1 MIWDKLSP
9 FYDFME
15 TVYNGKCY
23 RGIADKIKE
32 YVTEEDVVLECA
44 CGTGLLTVPM
54 AQKCKKLIATD
65 ISVGMMRQAKK
76 KVANYSNTKIG
87 KASILAL
94 PFKDDMFD
102 VVVAANVI
110 HLLNEPEKAI
120 SELKRVCKPNGKIIL
135 PVYINNE
142 KKNAIVVAKLLSVLG
157 VKFKRQFSLASYKEF
172 ITSHHISRVRYSVV
186 EGRMPCAFA
195 IITNC

>member
-9 FYDFME
+9 FYDSME

-32 YVTEEDVVLECA
+32 CVTEEDVVLECA
-44 CGTGLLTVPM
+44 CGT
-54 AQKCKKLIATD
+54 
-65 ISVGMMRQAKK
+65 
-76 KVANYSNTKIG
+76 
-87 KASILAL
+87 LAL

-172 ITSHHISRVRYSVV
+172 ITSHHISRVGYSVV
-186 EGRMPCAFA
+186 EGRMPCVFA